1 MNKLKTVFFG
11 TPDFSIPTLD
21 ILIHHPAIDVVKV
34 VTMPDRSSG
43 RGQKLTS
50 PPIAEFAK
58 ANNLPLHQTENIN
71 KDEVLFGELQSHKID
86 LIVVIAFAQFLSAR
100 YLNLPKLGAFNI
112 HTSLL
117 PKYRGAAPIQYA
129 LLNGDTKT
137 GVTIQKMVKLMDAGD
152 IAFTEEINISPDETG
167 GQLYT
172 RLKYLAALSMN
183 KFLEKQLKNELTF
196 TKQNESLVSFAPT
209 LKKED
214 GKINFKESTSKVIMN
229 KIRGLDP
236 WPGSY
241 CFLNGKRLKIL
252 QATIISNSA
261 GISVKPGENSIK
273 DGFLYVG
280 CLDGILR
287 LKEVQLEGKK
297 KTIDTDLINGIR
309 EKIVIE

>member
-1 MNKLKTVFFG
+1 MNKLRTLFFG

-21 ILIHHPAIDVVKV
+21 ILIHHPSIEVVKV
-34 VTMPDRSSG
+34 ITMPDRSSG
-43 RGQKLTS
+43 RGQKLTA
-50 PPIAEFAK
+50 PPIALFAK
-58 ANNLPLHQTENIN
+58 ENNLPLYQTDNIN
-71 KDEVLFGELQSHKID
+71 KDEALFLELSSQKID
-86 LIVVIAFAQFLSAR
+86 LIIVIAFAQFLSSR

-137 GVTIQKMVKLMDAGD
+137 GVTIQKMVKEMDAGD
-152 IAFTEEINISPDETG
+152 IVFSEEIAIAPNETG

-172 RLKYLAALSMN
+172 RLKYLSALSTN
-183 KFLEKQLKNELTF
+183 KFLSELIENRLQY

-214 GKINFKESTSKVIMN
+214 GKIDFKNSSVKVVMN

-252 QATIISNSA
+252 QALVVNNSA
-261 GISVKPGENSIK
+261 GISVNPGENSIK

-287 LKEVQLEGKK
+287 LKELQLEGKK
-297 KTIDTDLINGIR
+297 KTLDTDLINGIR
-309 EKIVIE
+309 EKIIIE